1 MRNVKVLWFAI
12 CLLLGCVLILLVDK
26 FVIPFHTSI
35 ADSEKPADAAKSRF
49 NGPDATSPASG
60 QETEINDG
68 IIVQIGKQ
76 SITRWQLL
84 KQLERKYG
92 REMLNQMIDR
102 AVIAQESQALGV
114 TVKQQEVDAELK
126 RMQQGYDSEEQFYNS
141 MQKQLGLT
149 KSQLQEDTYYNVLLE
164 KIATRDVT
172 ISEQQVTDYIR
183 THPEEWNSHIQLH
196 IRKITVAS
204 KEEAVKLRKEIGNG
218 TDFGLLAR
226 KYSLDDAASD
236 SGDLGWV
243 QMDDP
248 FVLPEVMNA
257 AKKMKTGEISDP
269 VKVNQGYA
277 IVNLLE
283 RKDPDENQQKQIR
296 EYIRSQLAMENA
308 EPMPDLLNRLR
319 EKYNVQIFDPNYK

>member
-12 CLLLGCVLILLVDK
+12 CLLLGCVLILLLDK
-26 FVIPFHTSI
+26 FVVPSHASI
-35 ADSEKPADAAKSRF
+35 ADSGKSADTASPR
-49 NGPDATSPASG
+49 PDESSSASG
-60 QETEINDG
+60 QKTEVNDEV
-68 IIVQIGKQ
+68 IVQIGKQ
-76 SITRWQLL
+76 PITRGQLL

-102 AVIAQESQALGV
+102 AVIAQESRALGV
-114 TVKQQEVDAELK
+114 TVKQQEIDAELK

-149 KSQLQEDTYYNVLLE
+149 KDQLQEDTYYNVLLE
-164 KIATRDVT
+164 KIATRNVNV
-172 ISEQQVTDYIR
+172 SEQQVSDYIR

-196 IRKITVAS
+196 IRKITVAA
-204 KEEAVKLRKEIGNG
+204 KEEALRLRKDIANG
-218 TDFGLLAR
+218 SDFGLLAR

-243 QMDDP
+243 EMDDP
-248 FVLPEVMNA
+248 FVYPEVMNA
-257 AKKMKTGEISDP
+257 AKKLKSGEISDP
-269 VKVNQGYA
+269 VKINQGYA

-296 EYIRSQLAMENA
+296 EYIRNQLAMEKA
-308 EPMPDLLNRLR
+308 EPLPDLLNRLR
-319 EKYNVQIFDPNYK
+319 NEYNVQIFDPDYK